1 MLADTGSVRVFGYD
15 IERHSMQ
22 ARQLIN
28 RVSADPSFFRQMNLP
43 GKQYDW
49 TQRMC
54 CPVSLETLSGI
65 SVLLIRFFQTW
76 SEQQHM
82 DGAGQEQPPNQ

>member
-1 MLADTGSVRVFGYD
+1 
-15 IERHSMQ
+15 
-22 ARQLIN
+22 
-28 RVSADPSFFRQMNLP
+28 MNLP

-54 CPVSLETLSGI
+54 CPVSLETLSDIG
-65 SVLLIRFFQTW
+65 VLLIRFFQTW